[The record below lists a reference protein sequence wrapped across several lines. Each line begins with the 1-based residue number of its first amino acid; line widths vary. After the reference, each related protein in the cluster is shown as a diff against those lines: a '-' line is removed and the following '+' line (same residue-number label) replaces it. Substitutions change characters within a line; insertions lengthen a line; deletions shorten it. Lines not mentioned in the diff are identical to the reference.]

1 MSSRRDF
8 LKSTTGAAV
17 ACVAGAALA
26 SYLESCTSVKYISAA
41 EKDGKVL
48 VSKAEFS
55 EQTFVVVKTS
65 ASPYPVYLT
74 KITQQNP
81 ETGNENYM
89 ALLMQCTHKQCE
101 IKPAGTVL
109 YCPCHGSEFSST
121 GKVLKEPASA
131 DLQRFIVTHDDQ
143 NIYIHLK

>member
-8 LKSTTGAAV
+8 LKRTSGTVV
-17 ACVAGAALA
+17 ACLAGAALA
-26 SYLESCTSVKYISAA
+26 TYLESCTTVKYISAV
-41 EKDGKVL
+41 EKEGKVV
-48 VSKAEFS
+48 VSKAEFLNES
-55 EQTFVVVKTS
+55 FVVVKTS
-65 ASPYPVYLT
+65 ASVFPVYLVKT
-74 KITQQNP
+74 TLQDSS
-81 ETGNENYM
+81 EVNEKYT

-121 GKVLKEPASA
+121 GKVLKDPASK
-131 DLQRFIVTHDDQ
+131 DLQSFIVSHDEQ

>member
-8 LKSTTGAAV
+8 LKSTTGTVV

-26 SYLESCTSVKYISAA
+26 SYLESCTSVKYISAT
-41 EKDGKVL
+41 EKDGKIM
-48 VSKAEFS
+48 VSKTEFV
-55 EQTFVVVKTS
+55 EQSFVVVKTA
-65 ASPYPVYLT
+65 ASGFPVYLVKST
-74 KITQQNP
+74 VQNP
-81 ETGNENYM
+81 ETGNENYV

-101 IKPAGTVL
+101 VKPAGTIL

-131 DLQRFIVTHDDQ
+131 NLQSFIVTHDDQ
-143 NIYIHLK
+143 NVYIHLK